1 MSTDEQ
7 AFEDEWEE
15 EVETQPPD
23 RCPACGGSRFGVYV
37 MGMPMTGGDFFEQL
51 DRDEIRLLGCMPSL

>member
-15 EVETQPPD
+15 EIEAQPPD
-23 RCPACGGSRFGVYV
+23 KCPACGGSRRS
-37 MGMPMTGGDFFEQL
+37 DLQL
-51 DRDEIRLLGCMPSL
+51 GRSGRAAGRPVASRH